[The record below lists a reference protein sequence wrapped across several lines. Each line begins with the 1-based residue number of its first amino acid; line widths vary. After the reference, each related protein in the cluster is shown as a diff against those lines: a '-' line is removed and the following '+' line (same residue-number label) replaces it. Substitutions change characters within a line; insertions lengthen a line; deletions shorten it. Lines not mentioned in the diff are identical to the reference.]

1 MHCNLWGFSTD
12 WYQLG
17 SVRFCSVWDLHYTT
31 LQLVAIATKHSEKQ
45 HEQSALSWG
54 KQPGII
60 TIVSMDEIK
69 GILFLILGLWLFEM
83 CWSALS
89 LNLRKTL
96 KITIMTQSPCY
107 NNNDRS
113 KVFTVGTYLYKYNLT
128 VLFVSPSK
136 IAHDKFYIY
145 CPPLLL
151 NEIYTHAYM
160 LLHCTESTLS
170 VLLELLHSRIWNCYY
185 WI

>member
-1 MHCNLWGFSTD
+1 MLHSALQLMGVFHWLVG
-12 WYQLG
+12 YQLG
-17 SVRFCSVWDLHYTT
+17 SVQFGSALFRTYSFP
-31 LQLVAIATKHSEKQ
+31 LQLVAITTKHSEKQ

-54 KQPGII
+54 KQLGII

-113 KVFTVGTYLYKYNLT
+113 FSLWGHIFISTIWLYYLCPLQKLLMINFIFIVPPTVKWNLRPWIQS
-128 VLFVSPSK
+128 LPF
-136 IAHDKFYIY
+136 
-145 CPPLLL
+145 
-151 NEIYTHAYM
+151 
-160 LLHCTESTLS
+160 TLS
-170 VLLELLHSRIWNCYY
+170 
-185 WI
+185 

>member
-17 SVRFCSVWDLHYTT
+17 SVQFGSALFRTYSFP
-31 LQLVAIATKHSEKQ
+31 LQLVAIATEHSEKQ

-113 KVFTVGTYLYKYNLT
+113 KVFHCGDISFKYNLT

-145 CPPLLL
+145 CLPLLL
-151 NEIYTHAYM
+151 NEIYTHGPNAP
-160 LLHCTESTLS
+160 
-170 VLLELLHSRIWNCYY
+170 V
-185 WI
+185 

>member
-1 MHCNLWGFSTD
+1 MHCNLWVFSTD

-17 SVRFCSVWDLHYTT
+17 SVQFGSALFRTYSFP

-45 HEQSALSWG
+45 HEQSVLSWG

-89 LNLRKTL
+89 LNLRKTF
-96 KITIMTQSPCY
+96 KITIMTCY
-107 NNNDRS
+107 NLRATIIMIEA
-113 KVFTVGTYLYKYNLT
+113 KFFTVGTYLYKYNLA

-136 IAHDKFYIY
+136 NAHDKCYIY
-145 CPPLLL
+145 CPPPTVKWNLRPWF
-151 NEIYTHAYM
+151 
-160 LLHCTESTLS
+160 
-170 VLLELLHSRIWNCYY
+170 RIL
-185 WI
+185 

>member
-17 SVRFCSVWDLHYTT
+17 SVQFGSALFRTYSFP

-83 CWSALS
+83 CWSVIEPEK
-89 LNLRKTL
+89 NFE
-96 KITIMTQSPCY
+96 
-107 NNNDRS
+107 NNHNDA
-113 KVFTVGTYLYKYNLT
+113 V
-128 VLFVSPSK
+128 
-136 IAHDKFYIY
+136 
-145 CPPLLL
+145 
-151 NEIYTHAYM
+151 
-160 LLHCTESTLS
+160 S
-170 VLLELLHSRIWNCYY
+170 VLQ
-185 WI
+185 

>member
-17 SVRFCSVWDLHYTT
+17 SVQFSSALFRTYSFP

-69 GILFLILGLWLFEM
+69 GILFFLILGLWLFEM

-113 KVFTVGTYLYKYNLT
+113 KVFSLWGHIFISTIWLYYLCPLQKLLMRNFIFI
-128 VLFVSPSK
+128 VPP
-136 IAHDKFYIY
+136 Y
-145 CPPLLL
+145 C
-151 NEIYTHAYM
+151 
-160 LLHCTESTLS
+160 
-170 VLLELLHSRIWNCYY
+170 
-185 WI
+185 

>member
-17 SVRFCSVWDLHYTT
+17 SAQFGSALFRTYSVP

-69 GILFLILGLWLFEM
+69 GIYLILGLWLFEM
-83 CWSALS
+83 CRSALS

-107 NNNDRS
+107 NNDRS
-113 KVFTVGTYLYKYNLT
+113 KFFTVGTYLYKYNLT

-151 NEIYTHAYM
+151 NEIYAHGDSM
-160 LLHCTESTLS
+160 VNL
-170 VLLELLHSRIWNCYY
+170 
-185 WI
+185 

>member
-1 MHCNLWGFSTD
+1 MLHSAL
-12 WYQLG
+12 QLMGVFHWLVPARFG
-17 SVRFCSVWDLHYTT
+17 SALFRTYSFP
-31 LQLVAIATKHSEKQ
+31 LQLVAIATKHSVKQ

-69 GILFLILGLWLFEM
+69 GILFHILGLWLFEM

-107 NNNDRS
+107 NNNDRKQRFS
-113 KVFTVGTYLYKYNLT
+113 LWGHIFISTIWLYYLCPLQKLLMINFIFI
-128 VLFVSPSK
+128 V
-136 IAHDKFYIY
+136 
-145 CPPLLL
+145 PPLLL
-151 NEIYTHAYM
+151 NEIYAHA
-160 LLHCTESTLS
+160 HKET
-170 VLLELLHSRIWNCYY
+170 
-185 WI
+185 

>member
-17 SVRFCSVWDLHYTT
+17 SVQFGSALFRTYSFP

-113 KVFTVGTYLYKYNLT
+113 KVFHSGDISLKVQFDCIICVPFKNCSWEILYLLSPPTVKWNLRPWSQAQPG
-128 VLFVSPSK
+128 LKRK
-136 IAHDKFYIY
+136 IKAG
-145 CPPLLL
+145 L
-151 NEIYTHAYM
+151 
-160 LLHCTESTLS
+160 
-170 VLLELLHSRIWNCYY
+170 
-185 WI
+185 

>member
-17 SVRFCSVWDLHYTT
+17 SVQFGSALFRTYSFP
-31 LQLVAIATKHSEKQ
+31 LQLVAIATKHFEKQ

-69 GILFLILGLWLFEM
+69 GILFLILGLWLLEM

-89 LNLRKTL
+89 LNLRKTF

-107 NNNDRS
+107 NNNDQSCQLSRFRR
-113 KVFTVGTYLYKYNLT
+113 VT
-128 VLFVSPSK
+128 
-136 IAHDKFYIY
+136 HDFA
-145 CPPLLL
+145 CF
-151 NEIYTHAYM
+151 H
-160 LLHCTESTLS
+160 S
-170 VLLELLHSRIWNCYY
+170 HSRHISNYSRKKIKKTRSWAKFVPFQTPR
-185 WI
+185 WRLWLAAPRS

>member
-1 MHCNLWGFSTD
+1 MLINVTDVIFHESAILAIKYTYLVNVSLFTIACCIVHCNLWGFCTD

-17 SVRFCSVWDLHYTT
+17 SVQFGSGLFWTYSFP

-60 TIVSMDEIK
+60 TIISMDEIK
-69 GILFLILGLWLFEM
+69 GILLFLILGLWLFEM

-113 KVFTVGTYLYKYNLT
+113 KVF
-128 VLFVSPSK
+128 
-136 IAHDKFYIY
+136 
-145 CPPLLL
+145 
-151 NEIYTHAYM
+151 
-160 LLHCTESTLS
+160 HCGDISL
-170 VLLELLHSRIWNCYY
+170 
-185 WI
+185 

>member
-12 WYQLG
+12 WYQLSSVQFG
-17 SVRFCSVWDLHYTT
+17 SALFRTYSFP

-45 HEQSALSWG
+45 QEQSALSWG

-107 NNNDRS
+107 NN
-113 KVFTVGTYLYKYNLT
+113 KYNFT

-136 IAHDKFYIY
+136 IAHEKCYIY
-145 CPPLLL
+145 CPPPPPLLL
-151 NEIYTHAYM
+151 NEMYAHDRHVYVAKF
-160 LLHCTESTLS
+160 EKVRSFWFS
-170 VLLELLHSRIWNCYY
+170 FRFCYY
-185 WI
+185 TS

>member
-1 MHCNLWGFSTD
+1 MLHSALQLMGVSTD

-17 SVRFCSVWDLHYTT
+17 SVQFGSALFRTYSFP

-60 TIVSMDEIK
+60 TIVSMDDIK

-96 KITIMTQSPCY
+96 KITITSLRATIIMIEA
-107 NNNDRS
+107 
-113 KVFTVGTYLYKYNLT
+113 KFFTVGTYLYKYNLT

-136 IAHDKFYIY
+136 IAHEKFYIY

-151 NEIYTHAYM
+151 NEIYAHVYRPCIYKCRT
-160 LLHCTESTLS
+160 
-170 VLLELLHSRIWNCYY
+170 
-185 WI
+185 

>member
-17 SVRFCSVWDLHYTT
+17 SVQFGSALFRTYSFP

-69 GILFLILGLWLFEM
+69 GILFLILGFWLFEM

-89 LNLRKTL
+89 LNLRKTF

-113 KVFTVGTYLYKYNLT
+113 KVFHYGDISPHSEISTIWLYYLCPLQKLLMINFIFI
-128 VLFVSPSK
+128 VPP
-136 IAHDKFYIY
+136 Y
-145 CPPLLL
+145 C
-151 NEIYTHAYM
+151 
-160 LLHCTESTLS
+160 
-170 VLLELLHSRIWNCYY
+170 
-185 WI
+185 

>member
-1 MHCNLWGFSTD
+1 MGVFHWLVPAQF
-12 WYQLG
+12 G
-17 SVRFCSVWDLHYTT
+17 SALFRTYSFP

-69 GILFLILGLWLFEM
+69 GILFLNLGLWLFEM

-113 KVFTVGTYLYKYNLT
+113 KVFHCGDISISIHISTIWLYYLCPLQKLLMINFIFIVPPTVKWNLRPC
-128 VLFVSPSK
+128 VIHIHISNMWV
-136 IAHDKFYIY
+136 
-145 CPPLLL
+145 C
-151 NEIYTHAYM
+151 AY
-160 LLHCTESTLS
+160 H
-170 VLLELLHSRIWNCYY
+170 
-185 WI
+185 

>member
-17 SVRFCSVWDLHYTT
+17 SVQFGSALFRTYSFP

-69 GILFLILGLWLFEM
+69 GILFNYPWFVAAWNVLICFVIEPEK
-83 CWSALS
+83 
-89 LNLRKTL
+89 NF
-96 KITIMTQSPCY
+96 Q
-107 NNNDRS
+107 NNHNDA
-113 KVFTVGTYLYKYNLT
+113 
-128 VLFVSPSK
+128 VS
-136 IAHDKFYIY
+136 
-145 CPPLLL
+145 
-151 NEIYTHAYM
+151 
-160 LLHCTESTLS
+160 
-170 VLLELLHSRIWNCYY
+170 ELQ
-185 WI
+185 